1 MYRRYVKEKSWEVAV
16 NIKRERI
23 KLLLGNSGLLLVTQ
37 TIMVVLL
44 KLLISSGRLDN
55 QIYFF
60 GYLPVVINAIAVY
73 MRSRYS
79 VIRISKTDDVMDYM
93 IDFMNSEYLTRLD
106 NQDEYTL
113 KTKYSVSRVKLQI
126 YENETYYELNC
137 PRFLKKAIKN
147 YGIHDFFFTQHDS

>member
-1 MYRRYVKEKSWEVAV
+1 
-16 NIKRERI
+16 
-23 KLLLGNSGLLLVTQ
+23 
-37 TIMVVLL
+37 
-44 KLLISSGRLDN
+44 LLISSGRLDN

-60 GYLPVVINAIAVY
+60 GYLPVVINAISVY

-93 IDFMNSEYLTRLD
+93 VDFMNSEYLTRLD

-126 YENETYYELNC
+126 YENEIYYELNC
-137 PRFLKKAIKN
+137 PRFLKKVIKN
-147 YGIHDFFFTQHDS
+147 YGIHDFSFT